1 MQQKFNHQPHIG
13 RRILAALIDYGLIYT
28 FIYVFLMSFG
38 TPTTMGGYS
47 ITGLPILIPIAF
59 WLLMTIG
66 LESGLGGTLGN
77 SIVGLKAIP
86 QNGRNRKLSF
96 SESFKR
102 HFLDLVDMSFLG
114 LPAILLLKRTE
125 KCQRF
130 GDLWAKTI
138 VVKMSS
144 LEKPATSRS

>member
-1 MQQKFNHQPHIG
+1 MQQKFNHHPHIG

-28 FIYVFLMSFG
+28 FIYVFLMNFG
-38 TPTTMGGYS
+38 ATTALGSYS
-47 ITGLPILIPIAF
+47 ISGFPALIPIVF
-59 WLLMTIG
+59 WLLMTVG
-66 LESGLGGTLGN
+66 LESGLGGTIGN
-77 SIVGLKAIP
+77 SVVGLKAIP

-102 HFLDLVDMSFLG
+102 HFLDLVDMSFFG

-144 LEKPATSRS
+144 LEKPATSIS

>member
-1 MQQKFNHQPHIG
+1 MKDYNYHPHIV

-38 TPTTMGGYS
+38 TPTPRGGYN
-47 ITGLPILIPIAF
+47 ITGLPTLIPIMF
-59 WLLMTIG
+59 WLLMTVG
-66 LESGLGGTLGN
+66 FESGLGGTLGN

-125 KCQRF
+125 KCQRL

-144 LEKPATSRS
+144 LEATDTSFTK